1 MCRSKARN
9 RLLEGPKIGL
19 PARKEPHVRKTE
31 FKPTPPEIFKKP
43 LWNGHFYADRSHYSG
58 QQCYQAVNDDLRT
71 AHATGGRPGVET
83 ALGIIKAKLLA
94 TGTYP

>member
-58 QQCYQAVNDDLRT
+58 QQ
-71 AHATGGRPGVET
+71 
-83 ALGIIKAKLLA
+83 
-94 TGTYP
+94 